1 MRQFRFI
8 GFLSNSIRY
17 FLGFSYLGVRGK
29 AIGIPF
35 GYFNGMSA
43 PLIFEQVP
51 DAPTT
56 GTHEQANLSVART
69 EFIKAN
75 KHFFGV
81 GTVEP
86 FLLGHA

>member
-1 MRQFRFI
+1 
-8 GFLSNSIRY
+8 
-17 FLGFSYLGVRGK
+17 LGFFHLVVRSK
-29 AIGIPF
+29 PISMPF
-35 GYFNGMSA
+35 GYFNCTSA
-43 PLIFEQVP
+43 SLICEQVP